1 MTRVYP
7 RTQTLARGTPLGWYV
22 ALFPHISIGHR
33 ISLSL
38 SLPPSYLCEEVTS
51 ELVQRAEGAV
61 RRYGRGVPRD
71 HTLLPPV
78 HDGDE
83 AVRRR
88 LRSDALSRET
98 ALEEVAD
105 KGGFADRVLKSR
117 RRRRRRRRGGETG
130 SM

>member
-1 MTRVYP
+1 MGLHWVDM
-7 RTQTLARGTPLGWYV
+7 LLS
-22 ALFPHISIGHR
+22 FPTSSFVIVSLSFSLS
-33 ISLSL
+33 ISL
-38 SLPPSYLCEEVTS
+38 SYLCEEVTS